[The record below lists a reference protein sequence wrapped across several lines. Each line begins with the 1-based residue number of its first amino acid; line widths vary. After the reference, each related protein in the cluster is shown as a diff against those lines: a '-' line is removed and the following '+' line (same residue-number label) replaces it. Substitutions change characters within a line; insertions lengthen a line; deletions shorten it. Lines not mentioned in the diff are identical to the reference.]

1 MQNPCAVANSG
12 NLTLKVTALVTKG
25 RRRRED
31 DALKNVPSICGFDVH
46 FLRYC
51 SQRRRGGIVLPGSTT
66 KYQVVM
72 FQEIKKMA
80 TGGGN

>member
-46 FLRYC
+46 FFALLLATAA
-51 SQRRRGGIVLPGSTT
+51 RRHRS
-66 KYQVVM
+66 
-72 FQEIKKMA
+72 A
-80 TGGGN
+80 W